1 MDKKSRVTLSLADKI
16 RILDRLKNGEKKET
30 IMKETKIALRTLQRI
45 VKSEDEI
52 RKNSTAM
59 PSARKRN
66 RTGQHEN
73 VDEALEKWFS
83 SARNQK
89 VIVMGSQLI
98 KKAKEFANEFG
109 LVNYVL
115 SNGLFCR
122 WKKRLGI
129 KFKKTHGEKNSA
141 NTEAAESWIE
151 NRMP

>member
-59 PSARKRN
+59 TSARKRN
-66 RTGQHEN
+66 RTGRHEN

-89 VIVMGSQLI
+89 VIVHC
-98 KKAKEFANEFG
+98 
-109 LVNYVL
+109 VNCL
-115 SNGLFCR
+115 N
-122 WKKRLGI
+122 
-129 KFKKTHGEKNSA
+129 
-141 NTEAAESWIE
+141 
-151 NRMP
+151 